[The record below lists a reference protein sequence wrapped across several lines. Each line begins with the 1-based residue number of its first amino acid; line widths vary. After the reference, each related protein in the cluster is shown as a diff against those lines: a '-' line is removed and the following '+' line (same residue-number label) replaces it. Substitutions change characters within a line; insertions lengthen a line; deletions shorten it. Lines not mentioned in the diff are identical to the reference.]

1 MKYQPPYG
9 ITDPNGAYINGNPA
23 AGIEGSI
30 PPAASIEYPMREIV
44 AAIQYSNFV
53 PSDGDLQQLLKAIRS
68 QFLNFAIDTGTPNAM
83 VISLVPALDA
93 YSAGTPLHVLVAHNN
108 TGAATIQA
116 NGLGVRGVKRPDG
129 SDLQSDDL
137 VAGMIANLIDTGSV
151 YQLQNAVAGT
161 TGESSTFTVG
171 IPYAG
176 DTGTVNNVVA
186 AYSPALT
193 SITEGQFLAVKVANT
208 NTAAV
213 TFKPNALPALP
224 LNRQDGAALQA
235 GDILLNETIFIEH
248 HGTYYQMVSYVQSQ
262 FPVAPLL
269 RGFRADA
276 AGYGAQG
283 VAPATDTVLANY
295 HVTDNSMQTSTFDG
309 FTLTVGAGE
318 AGLWDINAQWV
329 FPQNGYG
336 ANNISALILLNGGG
350 PLSMATDNT
359 PANTGATC
367 FVAAITRLRVGDR
380 IQLGAYHQCP
390 VTITTENSQ
399 RQYLSAYLISR

>member
-9 ITDPNGAYINGNPA
+9 ITDPNGSYINGNPA

-30 PPAASIEYPMREIV
+30 PPAASIEFPMREIV

-68 QFLNFAIDTGTPNAM
+68 QFLNFAVDNGVANAM
-83 VISLVPALDA
+83 QVSLTPALDA

-129 SDLQSDDL
+129 SDLQANDL
-137 VAGMIANLIDTGSV
+137 VAGMIATLIDTGSV
-151 YQLQNAVAGT
+151 YQLQNAVQGS
-161 TGESSTFTVG
+161 TGASSTYTVG

-176 DTGTVNNVVA
+176 DTGSVNNVVA
-186 AYSPALT
+186 VYSPALT

-208 NTAAV
+208 NTGAV

-235 GDILLNETIFIEH
+235 NDILLNETILIEN
-248 HGTYYQMVSYVQSQ
+248 HGTYYQCISYVQSQ

-283 VAPATDTVLANY
+283 VAPASDTILANY

-309 FTLTVGAGE
+309 FTLTIGAGE
-318 AGLWDINAQWV
+318 AGLWDINGQWV

-336 ANNISALILLNGGG
+336 ANNISSLILINGGG
-350 PLSMATDNT
+350 PLAMATDNT
-359 PANTGATC
+359 PANTAATC
-367 FVAAITRLRVGDR
+367 FVAAITRLKVGDR

-390 VTITTENSQ
+390 VTITTENSN
-399 RQYLSAYLISR
+399 RQFLSAYLISR